1 MLLNEQAI
9 SKIENLATK
18 ALDAPIDA
26 TGHVINTPVEQ
37 FQKLPLG
44 KRIVKALEEDP
55 TKLSKKQNAKEW
67 ATLLGAGSLIT
78 HTPMFVLGDIVTP
91 LAVAAGNA
99 TKGAIIG
106 PLMSKGEDTLLR
118 SAAVPAGI
126 VAITT
131 PVINAIGNHLGTEDN
146 IDFMPEARVGLTAGL
161 GAGLWAFRN
170 RRKSNRK
177 YI

>member
-1 MLLNEQAI
+1 
-9 SKIENLATK
+9 
-18 ALDAPIDA
+18 
-26 TGHVINTPVEQ
+26 
-37 FQKLPLG
+37 LPLG
-44 KRIVKALEEDP
+44 KRIIKALEEDP

-67 ATLLGAGSLIT
+67 ATLMGAGSLIT
-78 HTPMFVLGDIVTP
+78 HAPMIASGDIVTP

-131 PVINAIGNHLGTEDN
+131 PLINTIGNYLGTDDN

-161 GAGLWAFRN
+161 GAGLWTFRN
-170 RRKSNRK
+170 RQNQNRK